1 MKRMIL
7 LTALGLSFVGGA
19 LAASAGDIKGLNA
32 NGPAREYAEKL
43 MLFGQFVGDWEFDM
57 VLIHLD
63 GTRLKGNGEWHFGWV
78 LEGRAIQDV
87 WIARDDISK
96 PNAPVTEWGTTLRSY
111 DPRTDAWHVVWA
123 GPRRGS
129 VVTFT
134 GRKIGEE
141 IVMEVDGVQGLP
153 CMNSGESASVRR
165 GRWIFDQ
172 ITANSF
178 HWREVISRDAGKTWQ
193 LEQEMFVRRMKG
205 GSNSGTDR
213 GVSQP

>member
-19 LAASAGDIKGLNA
+19 IGASAGDIKGLNA
-32 NGPAREYAEKL
+32 TGPAREYAEKL

-57 VLIHLD
+57 VLIDLD

-141 IVMEVDGVQGLP
+141 IVMEVDGVQDLP

-178 HWREVISRDAGKTWQ
+178 YWRVGISGHGTKKLPISYAMSVALRK
-193 LEQEMFVRRMKG
+193 
-205 GSNSGTDR
+205 SG
-213 GVSQP
+213 V